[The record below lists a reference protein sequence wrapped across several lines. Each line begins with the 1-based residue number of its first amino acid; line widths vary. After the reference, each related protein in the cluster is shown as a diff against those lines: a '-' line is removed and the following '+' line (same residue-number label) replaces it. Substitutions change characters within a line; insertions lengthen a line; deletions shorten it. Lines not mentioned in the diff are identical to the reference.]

1 MQRPNMKAVHLYN
14 CCVQWE
20 RTKRLRDKIIDGGSG
35 NAEMD
40 ERTSCDLMCAAAL
53 SLYSFSATIETFCN
67 DMEDMAENEGEPRQ
81 RLKERVKQLLRKH
94 NGGELPECY
103 HEFTRLHDGRNT
115 LTHNTS
121 KGSIGTESDDEFG
134 QHEGLAQAIEYVLRT
149 KVGPPKIAAEL
160 METIAG
166 KRATRWMREL
176 VDQLKKEQSMRTTAD
191 YHEQVDR

>member
-53 SLYSFSATIETFCN
+53 SLYSFTATIETFCN
-67 DMEDMAENEGEPRQ
+67 DMEDTAENEGEPRQ
-81 RLKERVKQLLRKH
+81 RLKDRVKQLLRKH
-94 NGGELPECY
+94 NSGELPECY
-103 HEFTRLHDGRNT
+103 HVFTRLHDGRNT

-121 KGSIGTESDDEFG
+121 KGSIGTVSDDQFG
-134 QHEGLAQAIEYVLRT
+134 QHEGLAQAIECVLRA
-149 KVGPPKIAAEL
+149 KADPPKIATEL

-176 VDQLKKEQSMRTTAD
+176 MDQLEKDQSMGSTVD
-191 YHEQVDR
+191 YR